1 MTSLVLAL
9 LLATQ
14 GEPGAITLPGHWG
27 SFVAAP
33 GCQPVDLPVDIDA
46 IMGEVKCPGAG
57 LNMLVFG
64 APGTGPEPFA
74 CRPPKNAVPESPVEP
89 PIPFVT
95 TSGARVLVCPG
106 RSGSNMVTI
115 FVATAVGRIE
125 FHASPTRP
133 EQLLTLLAI
142 VASYR
147 PFPASGTSK

>member
-14 GEPGAITLPGHWG
+14 GAPGAITLPGQWG
-27 SFVAAP
+27 SFLAPP

-46 IMGEVKCPGAG
+46 IMGEVKCPGSG
-57 LNMLVFG
+57 LNMFVFG

-74 CRPPKNAVPESPVEP
+74 CRSPKSVQPDSAIEP
-89 PIPFVT
+89 AIPFVT
-95 TSGARVLVCPG
+95 KSGAQVLVCPG
-106 RSGSNMVTI
+106 RSGSNMVTV

-133 EQLLTLLAI
+133 EQLLTVLAI
-142 VASYR
+142 VSSYR
-147 PFPASGTSK
+147 PAAGGSK